1 MKNLFPTILKKIK
14 GKKTSGNKLPALSNK
29 DVFLVSYPRSGNT
42 WVRFLIAN
50 LLKPGGVEID
60 FHNVQEYVPEINRN
74 NDIIEAL
81 PSPRVIKSH
90 ALYKSAFPK
99 VIYLVR
105 DGRDVYVSYYYYRLK
120 QLEEGITFSEYLR
133 RKDHFP
139 SLWKEHVESWLIW
152 DQPQPNLLL
161 VRYEDLLSKPE
172 TELRKMVE
180 FIGVERTDDVIS
192 HAVEVS
198 RFDKMRE
205 IDQNKGRKYN
215 LTGTKD
221 FVRKGKAGTW
231 QDEFSQEDRAY
242 FKENAG
248 SLLIQLGYENDLDW

>member
-1 MKNLFPTILKKIK
+1 MEKIK
-14 GKKTSGNKLPALSNK
+14 DQQSSAPKFPQLTDR

-50 LLKPGGVEID
+50 LLKPDDIEID

-90 ALYKSAFPK
+90 ALFKPAFPK

-120 QLEEGITFSEYLR
+120 QLEEGISFSDYLR
-133 RKDHFP
+133 RTDHFP
-139 SLWKEHVESWLIW
+139 SLWQEHVDSWLKSDQ
-152 DQPQPNLLL
+152 DQPHILL

-172 TELRKMVE
+172 TELRKIVD
-180 FIGVERTDDVIS
+180 FIGIERSDEGIS
-192 HAVEVS
+192 TAVEVS
-198 RFDKMRE
+198 RFDKMRK
-205 IDQNKGRKYN
+205 IDQTKGRKYN

-231 QDEFSQEDRAY
+231 QEEFSQEDIDY
-242 FKENAG
+242 FKMTAG
-248 SLLIQLGYENDLDW
+248 DMLIRLGYERNLDW